1 MKKLLSFVLAL
12 IVIGAAAAGVYAWR
26 QTQGIDPAI
35 LEAKYM
41 TPADRFV
48 EVAGMRLR
56 VREEGP
62 QDAPV
67 LILLHGFSYSLES
80 WDAWAAALSDRY
92 RVIRYDLRGHGLTGP
107 DPQKRYSPAARAAFV
122 GDVMDAL
129 GIDSAYVGGN
139 SLGGLAAWKF
149 AAAHPERVK
158 ALILVSPAAYPTN
171 GVGDKSVEPPRAM
184 AAYLRT
190 ATPAGVRAS
199 AGVVF
204 ADDAKISEARLVILR
219 DMLRRRGNGEA
230 MIESIR
236 QFALQ
241 DPAAELSKID
251 APALILWGS
260 EDAVIPVEQGRRLE
274 GAIRNA
280 RLVIYDGVGHA
291 PQEEAPEISA
301 RDAGDFLDALVAGMN

>member
-129 GIDSAYVGGN
+129 GIESAYVGGN